1 MDLGPHASIII
12 TCYVASAAAIA
23 ALIAWVVLDYRT
35 QTRILADFETRGMT
49 RRSERGRP
57 SETLA

>member
-1 MDLGPHASIII
+1 MDLGPHATIII
-12 TCYVASAAAIA
+12 TCYAASVAAIV

-35 QTRILADFETRGMT
+35 QTRILADFEASGMT
-49 RRSERGRP
+49 RRSERARP